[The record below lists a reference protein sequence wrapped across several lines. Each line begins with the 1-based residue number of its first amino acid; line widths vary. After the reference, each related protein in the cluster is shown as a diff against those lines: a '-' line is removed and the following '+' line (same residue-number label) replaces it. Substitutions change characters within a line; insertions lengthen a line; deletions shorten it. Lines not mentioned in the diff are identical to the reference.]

1 MTCAACRPRA
11 AEKPRLATGP
21 SRNDDGGASAAAENW
36 WSRSQDRLGASAAAQ
51 HRPLARSPHQSDALA
66 PQRAA
71 DGPFQHKRSDA
82 RAIFISYSHHDR
94 DWLRA
99 PAREAARKITHAP
112 APGADALRRHRQ
124 GCGRSATLSAPWARL
139 CSAGASLPQTV
150 SSRLAT
156 ATTSP
161 RQPWGC
167 SVGSPRNAP
176 DNTDMPSH
184 R

>member
-1 MTCAACRPRA
+1 LAQRSAPTLPLRRCVRAPAREAARKITHAPA
-11 AEKPRLATGP
+11 P
-21 SRNDDGGASAAAENW
+21 GADAL
-36 WSRSQDRLGASAAAQ
+36 RR
-51 HRPLARSPHQSDALA
+51 HRQGCGRSPVVGPTLGGWLA
-66 PQRAA
+66 DNFSWRWGSVRPWVLSANNSPSSNSSKPVPLR
-71 DGPFQHKRSDA
+71 R
-82 RAIFISYSHHDR
+82 RV
-94 DWLRA
+94 RA